1 LETLRHPF
9 ERALSVSAHE
19 IDFGFRGFGS
29 LPWVEFWLNPRR
41 LRGSDFLMRW
51 SQGQWSEERLVEAV
65 GSTDDYFALPY
76 GPSGVAPDGD
86 VRAFE
91 LYFERLENAGLGQL
105 KRPDLL
111 IYRRRDYEAVQS
123 LVTRLGGLSELPF
136 TLEDDALMG
145 ELLSLALIAVECEN
159 SLWIA
164 RQMPSYGMP
173 LTNQRRLGGLLG
185 LKKTAV
191 APTVILKDEDLAFLR
206 RWQAQH
212 GVSLHIWHAFY
223 DLSFGLTFDRA
234 EELIA
239 EGKIEPTIQT
249 FQAPGGATTKKAIYK
264 FYYHYAYP
272 LGEMK
277 EQPQLV
283 ADQVTDK
290 NGHILPFVRFQ
301 GGRMELARE
310 AEDVLQAAVPKKER
324 A

>member
-1 LETLRHPF
+1 MHPF
-9 ERALSVSAHE
+9 ERVLSVSAQE
-19 IDFGFRGFGS
+19 SEREFWGFGS
-29 LPWVEFWLNPRR
+29 LSWADFWLNPRR

-51 SQGQWSEERLVEAV
+51 SQGQWSEERLVQAV
-65 GSTDDYFALPY
+65 GDTGDYFALPY

-91 LYFERLENAGLGQL
+91 LYFERLETAGLGRL

-111 IYRRRDYEAVQS
+111 IYRQSDHEAVQS
-123 LVTRLGGLSELPF
+123 LVARLGGLPELPF
-136 TLEDDALMG
+136 TPEEDALMG
-145 ELLSLALIAVECEN
+145 DLLALALIAVECEN
-159 SLWIA
+159 SLWVA
-164 RQMPSYGMP
+164 RQMPSYGVP
-173 LTNQRRLGGLLG
+173 LTSQRRLGGLPG

-206 RWQAQH
+206 QWQAQH
-212 GVSLHIWHAFY
+212 GVPLHIWHAFY

-249 FQAPGGATTKKAIYK
+249 FQAPGGATTKKAIFK
-264 FYYHYAYP
+264 FYHHYAYP

-277 EQPQLV
+277 EPPQLI
-283 ADQVTDK
+283 ADQITDK

-301 GGRMELARE
+301 GGRMDLAGE
-310 AEDVLQAAVPKKER
+310 AQDVLRAAVPKRER
-324 A
+324 P